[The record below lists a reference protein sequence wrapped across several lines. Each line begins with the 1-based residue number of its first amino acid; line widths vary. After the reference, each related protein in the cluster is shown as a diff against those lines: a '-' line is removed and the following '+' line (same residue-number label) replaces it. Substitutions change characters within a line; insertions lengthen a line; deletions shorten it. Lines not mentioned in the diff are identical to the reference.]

1 MSPARWRLLRRMTQR
16 SALVAALFC
25 LHPLHVE
32 SAVWIFERKDLL
44 STLFWTLTMGA
55 YARFVEQP
63 RFR

>member
-1 MSPARWRLLRRMTQR
+1 MTQR